1 MNTSMSPEERHESR
15 KQLLELFST
24 SWSCVETRVTYWS
37 TQKNLN
43 SCRNVTPIVY
53 KTGWRNHSEVQFWLR
68 KNEFPTT
75 SSLTEDQSSEWLYEQ
90 EQLDGSRGQDLPEW
104 MSESLPDVDPVGLSD
119 LTFTVTTENG
129 RVTHSIEDNSP
140 VLPDSEV
147 TDFPEV
153 MPDDKTE
160 IVSRIWPA
168 VQYLLEKSRNKPT
181 KSLSAWLSDCALA
194 LMEIDVDKLKSLGG
208 YLREHRCFPI
218 GWQKEF
224 DCLAMK
230 RRVNSWDVGESTG
243 DVKKAIK
250 AQRQETEEYWYKVPA
265 SDQDPRKIAEENEKP
280 PLERKAEFT
289 DLLTRLCFLDS
300 PENVST
306 KINERSDT
314 SQSGFTLYRRQH
326 LARFIM
332 LKSLVEWPT
341 ATTTERQRFMAQF
354 MRKAKLIQGKTDAT
368 KFPLESRSYGRVK
381 DSVISSIT
389 LNTLI
394 WSDPESKAILS
405 K

>member
-15 KQLLELFST
+15 KQLLESFNT
-24 SWSCVETRVTYWS
+24 SWSCVETRTTYWS

-43 SCRNVTPIVY
+43 SCQNVTPVVH

-68 KNEFPTT
+68 KNKFPTT

-90 EQLDGSRGQDLPEW
+90 EHLEGIRGQDLPEW
-104 MSESLPDVDPVGLSD
+104 MSEALPDVDPLGLKGVS
-119 LTFTVTTENG
+119 V
-129 RVTHSIEDNSP
+129 
-140 VLPDSEV
+140 PDQEF

-160 IVSRIWPA
+160 IVSVIWPC
-168 VQYLLEKSRNKPT
+168 VQLLLRESRNKPT
-181 KSLSAWLSDCALA
+181 KSFDAWLSDCALA
-194 LMEIDVDKLKSLGG
+194 LMETDIDKLKSLGG

-230 RRVNSWDVGESTG
+230 RRVNSRDVGECTG
-243 DVKKAIK
+243 DMKKAIK
-250 AQRQETEEYWYKVPA
+250 AQRQEAEEYWYKVPA
-265 SDQDPRKIAEENEKP
+265 SDQDPSKIAEENETP
-280 PLERKAEFT
+280 PLERKAKFT

-300 PENVST
+300 PENVSQ
-306 KINERSDT
+306 KINERSEM
-314 SQSGFTLYRRQH
+314 SKSGFTLYRRQH
-326 LARFIM
+326 LARYIM
-332 LKSLVEWPT
+332 LKSLIEWPT
-341 ATTTERQRFMAQF
+341 ATTTERQRFMAQS
-354 MRKAKLIQGKTDAT
+354 MRKCKLITGKTDAT

-381 DSVISSIT
+381 DSVLSSIT

-394 WSDPESKAILS
+394 WSSPESKAILS
-405 K
+405 R